1 MKLNSVTTKIFLG
14 MILGIIIG
22 YILNNTLL
30 QESLDTV
37 SNYLNL
43 LSKIFLRLI
52 KMIIGPLVFS
62 ILTVGIAKL
71 GDFKLVG
78 RIGLKTLG
86 YFYFATILSLITGL
100 VAVNIL
106 QPGAGMQGKLPAAGA
121 ETGIETKKMTL
132 ENFIEHLIYAC
143 TVN

>member
-1 MKLNSVTTKIFLG
+1 MA
-14 MILGIIIG
+14 LGIIVG
-22 YILNNTLL
+22 YIIN
-30 QESLDTV
+30 QSFSSESIEQW

-43 LSKIFLRLI
+43 LSTIFLRLI

-100 VAVNIL
+100 IAVNIL
-106 QPGAGMQGKLPAAGA
+106 KPGAGMHGKLPDAGVS
-121 ETGIETKKMTL
+121 TGIESKK
-132 ENFIEHLIYAC
+132 
-143 TVN
+143 